1 MGGSAARGERV
12 QGGNPVEFPGQ
23 KKQQRFRMRGIKKAS
38 AGVQERLRRNLD
50 ILLDDPHATLP
61 EVTGPTKKG
70 FFSRDRMKGALK
82 EIEKVL
88 RKRENRKWL
97 QKRMTRQGG
106 DGIAKAYA
114 GSLMAAHE
122 EEISTVSVFNDQLY
136 GSASFVQRGK
146 GTRLS
151 MVGVQNHSNPKIR
164 LLAWLEMAKGGYW
177 FFSWSKGFV
186 CTGVDPAPPVE
197 WLAEALRGAP
207 VAFTE
212 PEGGG
217 EGLWVS
223 KGMDTDSV
231 GSVGIDHLLLKFT
244 NGIDIALALAD
255 LRSLKDSFVISAAST
270 MVPTNNLGG
279 LLQAEIHCAPE
290 GFDGDIPDAAS
301 EAMGAVVDR
310 WLGLNLE
317 DGVLAADIHDA
328 FATQLTEGYLIGRRY
343 FPADAGAEFIEEL
356 QGGALEKEAVEALLD
371 VLEDG
376 VRVDASGEGHT
387 LASSL
392 VRLETGTANSLLT
405 ATWDEYGLDLLEV
418 LFDIT
423 GDEAEQ
429 IQSKQAR
436 GRGFG
441 NFLRRLDEQQ
451 SGVRKQRK
459 FPWGDGVLPTPLDF
473 ADQLVRRGRIDG
485 LGPTI
490 SMARKAGSD
499 VDLAMGW
506 AWLVVHGKGDGEAWH
521 FESDTRDK
529 GGDWAPPL
537 ERLWEAAEHLLGEDG
552 ETSGYIEAMEDLRR
566 ATGTI
571 AELPE
576 P

>member
-1 MGGSAARGERV
+1 M

-38 AGVQERLRRNLD
+38 AGVQKRLRRNLNV
-50 ILLDDPHATLP
+50 LLDDPHATLP
-61 EVTGPTKKG
+61 EVTGPTRKG
-70 FFSRDRMKGALK
+70 FGRDRMKGALN

-97 QKRMTRQGG
+97 QKRMNKQGG
-106 DGIAKAYA
+106 DAIAKAYA
-114 GSLMAAHE
+114 ASLIAAHE
-122 EEISTVSVFNDQLY
+122 EDISTVSVFKDQLY

-151 MVGVQNHSNPKIR
+151 MVGIQNHSNPKLR
-164 LLAWLEMAKGGYW
+164 LLTWLEMAKRGYW

-186 CTGVDPAPPVE
+186 CTGIDSSPPVE
-197 WLAEALRGAP
+197 WLAEALRSAP
-207 VAFTE
+207 VEFTE
-212 PEGGG
+212 PKGGG
-217 EGLWVS
+217 EGLWLS
-223 KGMDTDSV
+223 KGLDADAV
-231 GSVGIDHLLLKFT
+231 GSVGTDHLLLKFT
-244 NGIDIALALAD
+244 NGIDVALALTD

-270 MVPTNNLGG
+270 MVPTNGLGG

-290 GFDGDIPDAAS
+290 GFEGDIPEAAS
-301 EAMGAVVDR
+301 EAMGAVVER

-317 DGVLAADIHDA
+317 DTALATEIHNA
-328 FATQLTEGYLIGRRY
+328 FATQLTDGYLIGRRY
-343 FPADAGAEFIEEL
+343 FPEDAGAEFTEEL
-356 QGGALEKEAVEALLD
+356 QGGALEKEAVTALLD

-392 VRLETGTANSLLT
+392 VRLETGTANSLLSG
-405 ATWDEYGLDLLEV
+405 TWDDYGLDLLES

-423 GDEAEQ
+423 GDKAER

-459 FPWGDGVLPTPLDF
+459 FPWRDGVLPTPLDF
-473 ADQLVRRGRIDG
+473 ANQLVKRGRIDG
-485 LGPTI
+485 LGPTT
-490 SMARKAGSD
+490 SMARKAGKD

-506 AWLVVHGKGDGEAWH
+506 AWLVVHGKGEGEAWH

-537 ERLWEAAEHLLGEDG
+537 EQLWKAAEQLLGEDG
-552 ETSGYIEAMEDLRR
+552 DASGYIEAMEELRR
-566 ATGTI
+566 ATGTM